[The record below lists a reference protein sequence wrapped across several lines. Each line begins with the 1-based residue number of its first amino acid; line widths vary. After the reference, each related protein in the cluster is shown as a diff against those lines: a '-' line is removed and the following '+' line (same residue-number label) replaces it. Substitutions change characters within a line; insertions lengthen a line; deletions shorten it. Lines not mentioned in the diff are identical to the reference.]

1 MVKYTLDE
9 FVRHSTQKDRDQGLF
24 ELETERVLEVNLNG
38 MIWTKTGSMVAY
50 LGQIR
55 FEREGIFEQGIGT
68 FFKKAL
74 TGEGA
79 RLTKATGNG
88 KLYLADMGKKVTI
101 LNLVNQALCVNG
113 NDILAF
119 EPSLKFSIRMLKKVA
134 AMLSG
139 GLFNV
144 RLEGSGMLAITTHYD
159 PLTLRVTPGQPV
171 YTDPNATIAWSGN
184 LMPKFRTDVSLKTF
198 LGRGSGESLQMVFN
212 GDGFVVVQP
221 YEEVY
226 LQNDQ

>member
-113 NDILAF
+113 
-119 EPSLKFSIRMLKKVA
+119 
-134 AMLSG
+134 
-139 GLFNV
+139 
-144 RLEGSGMLAITTHYD
+144 
-159 PLTLRVTPGQPV
+159 
-171 YTDPNATIAWSGN
+171 TIFWLLN
-184 LMPKFRTDVSLKTF
+184 LH
-198 LGRGSGESLQMVFN
+198 
-212 GDGFVVVQP
+212 
-221 YEEVY
+221 
-226 LQNDQ
+226 